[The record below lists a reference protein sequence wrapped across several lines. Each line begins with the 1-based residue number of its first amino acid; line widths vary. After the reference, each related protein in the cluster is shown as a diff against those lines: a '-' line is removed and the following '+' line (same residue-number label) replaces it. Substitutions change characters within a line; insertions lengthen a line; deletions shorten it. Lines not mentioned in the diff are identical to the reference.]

1 MVIFMRDEDSSL
13 DWRAVDPTVP
23 NSARMY
29 DYFLGGKDSFP
40 ADVAAARR
48 VQDRQPIIQAASRE
62 NRHFLR
68 RVVRYL
74 AGEAGIRQF
83 LDIGTGLPTQGNVHE
98 IAPEARVVYV
108 DNDPMVIA
116 HAHALM
122 IGGDEHRVRIIQ
134 GDAREPHTILDHP
147 QVVRH
152 LDFDQPLGVLM
163 VGLLH
168 FIRDQEGADEVVGA
182 FIRPLVPGS
191 HLAISHG
198 TLDGF
203 DTRTVADV
211 RLVYENAMSYQMR
224 TRAQISRFFTG
235 LDMVEPGLV
244 PVTDWRP
251 DDITEGVPG
260 DNIGLLGGVGR
271 VPSGP

>member
-1 MVIFMRDEDSSL
+1 MKDEDSSL
-13 DWRAVDPTVP
+13 DWRAGVDPTVP

-40 ADVAAARR
+40 ADVAAARK
-48 VQDRQPIIQAASRE
+48 VQDRQPIIRAASRE
-62 NRHFLR
+62 NRYFLR
-68 RVVRYL
+68 RAVRYL
-74 AGEAGIRQF
+74 AELGIDQF
-83 LDIGTGLPTQGNVHE
+83 LDLGTGLPTQGTVHE
-98 IAPEARVVYV
+98 IATGARVVYV
-108 DNDPMVIA
+108 DHDPMVIA

-122 IGGDEHRVRIIQ
+122 IGGDEHRVRIIE

-152 LDFDQPLGVLM
+152 LDFDRPLGVLM
-163 VGLLH
+163 LGLLH
-168 FIRDQEGADEVVGA
+168 FIRDQEGAGDVVSE
-182 FIRPLVPGS
+182 FVRPLVPGS
-191 HLAISHG
+191 YLAISHG

-203 DTRTVADV
+203 DTRLVADV

-244 PVTDWRP
+244 PATDWRP
-251 DDITEGVPG
+251 DGVTEGVPG
-260 DNIGLLGGVGR
+260 DKIGLLAGVGV
-271 VPSGP
+271 VP